1 MRIKNL
7 RKKMLYP
14 LVIALLVL
22 VTHQES
28 NKMGLLFIAIGS
40 AVRIWACGY
49 LVKQKQLIT
58 AGPYRFI
65 RNPLYFGS
73 FLLGLGF
80 CLMVGNTPLTL
91 LFAAVFLLVYF
102 EQVSQE
108 QIDLIHRYGKDY
120 EQYCQNVPGFY
131 PRLFPSSIPRRGN
144 FSWRQVQKN
153 REYNAILG
161 VLFLLL
167 LMDIV
172 EDMIRPMLYHRETLQ
187 EAWSHYLRHIF

>member
-1 MRIKNL
+1 
-7 RKKMLYP
+7 MLCP
-14 LVIALLVL
+14 LVVALLVL
-22 VTHQES
+22 VARQES
-28 NKMGLLFIAIGS
+28 NKIGLVFIAIGS

-49 LVKQKQLIT
+49 LIKQKQLIT

-73 FLLGLGF
+73 FLLGFGF
-80 CLMVGNTPLTL
+80 CLMVGNTVLTI
-91 LFAAVFLLVYF
+91 LFTILFLFVYF

-108 QIDLIHRYGKDY
+108 QIDLIHLYDKEY
-120 EQYCQNVPGFY
+120 EQYCRKVPGFY
-131 PRLFPSSIPRRGN
+131 PRLFPVSIPRRGN
-144 FSWRQVQKN
+144 FSWKQVRKN
-153 REYNAILG
+153 REYNAIFW

-172 EDMIRPMLYHRETLQ
+172 EDVIRPILYHRETLR